1 MLSNFKRA
9 VETNS
14 WSSKW
19 KVAWRKNSLNKGFK
33 DNTDEKMNK
42 KINKINK
49 QPN

>member
-9 VETNS
+9 V
-14 WSSKW
+14 
-19 KVAWRKNSLNKGFK
+19 VIKGFK
-33 DNTDEKMNK
+33 DNTDEKRNK

>member
-9 VETNS
+9 V
-14 WSSKW
+14 
-19 KVAWRKNSLNKGFK
+19 VIKGFK
-33 DNTDEKMNK
+33 GNTDEKMNK